1 MTDPR
6 PGLARECERRHKA
19 PGVSRGL
26 LYDRQELANASD
38 GRTNPYKPNLLPKI
52 LLIKLDLV
60 DLQQF
65 NELIAKGSASM
76 MPLLIGDVTGHRRD
90 LE

>member
-1 MTDPR
+1 
-6 PGLARECERRHKA
+6 
-19 PGVSRGL
+19 VSRGL
-26 LYDRQELANASD
+26 LYDRQELANATD
-38 GRTNPYKPNLLPKI
+38 GRNKSELLPKI